1 MNETEER
8 FLQRAI
14 DLAAAGRAAGEEPFG
29 SLLVDAQGTVLAE
42 DYNTVKADHDIS
54 AHPEFKLAKWASVNL
69 APQTA
74 ASVTMYTSCQPCAMC
89 SGAIDRS
96 GLGRVVYALSNQQ
109 FAQLFPNAVFASV
122 PQEGP
127 ALFEQARVPLE
138 SFYPAND
145 L

>member
-1 MNETEER
+1 MNKIEER

-14 DLAAAGRAAGEEPFG
+14 DLAAAGEEPFG

-69 APQTA
+69 TPQTA

-109 FAQLFPNAVFASV
+109 FAQLFPHAVFASV
-122 PQEGP
+122 PQDGP
-127 ALFEQARVPLE
+127 ALFQQARVPLE